1 MSCACTYSEQE
12 QLLLDTIAG
21 KSNPYAE
28 KHPRLY
34 RLVAAFEGKKPHIDV
49 ERALLFTESMK
60 QTEGELLVLRWAK
73 ALKHIGENM
82 TVYID
87 DDQLIAGRCGQQGAR
102 YGILYPE
109 LDGDYQ
115 ASALKELPGHEASPF
130 DVNAEDAR
138 AVEEI
143 ITPYWKD
150 KTFHQDL
157 NSRLD
162 PESHRLAYADK
173 GGYISRY
180 ICCETASNR
189 SSLQWCLDWER
200 LFKLGFKG
208 IREEALARM
217 AELDPDDPVD
227 QSEKRPY
234 LEAIVTVSEGI
245 VTWAR
250 RHAELARRKAAEET
264 DPRRKQE
271 LLTIAS
277 NCEWV
282 PENPPRTFHEAIQ
295 AHWFT
300 QAFARLEQKISSNPT
315 NGRMDQLFWPYYQ
328 KDLAEG
334 RIDEEGA
341 IELFQ
346 CMWAS
351 MAQCLDLAI
360 TPYNKATHEG
370 YSHWEAVTVGGQ
382 TRDGRDATNELSYI
396 IMRSKRECPV
406 LEYDTASK
414 AVFQPGNGKKCFPAK
429 AVFAFLGDEVEN
441 YAHTHDGI
449 QIDEFESATRRYP
462 IYECLYNQEKICLC
476 PAPVG
481 SAAAVQVLEY
491 LIAGCVT
498 KIISVGS
505 CGVLEDIPE
514 NRFLIPVSALRDEGT
529 SYHYLPPSREVEISK
544 AGINAIESALSQ
556 KNIPYWEVKTWT
568 TDGFYRETVEMVQYR
583 KEEGCQVVEMECSAL
598 AACAK
603 FRKVTW
609 AMLLFS
615 ADTLAD
621 PHKYQEREWGK
632 TSISIALELA
642 LDAVLSVVEE

>member
-1 MSCACTYSEQE
+1 MSVRKSYDISELGLSEGAVRGLVTGAVDVQILNRLLE
-12 QLLLDTIAG
+12 HRNFPKLIDLIRIYFQDTAAKGITARNQLIEIATASLSDLMKEHPEHRAEAKQDLQLLNAQ
-21 KSNPYAE
+21 K
-28 KHPRLY
+28 
-34 RLVAAFEGKKPHIDV
+34 
-49 ERALLFTESMK
+49 M
-60 QTEGELLVLRWAK
+60 GE
-73 ALKHIGENM
+73 
-82 TVYID
+82 
-87 DDQLIAGRCGQQGAR
+87 
-102 YGILYPE
+102 
-109 LDGDYQ
+109 
-115 ASALKELPGHEASPF
+115 HEA
-130 DVNAEDAR
+130 
-138 AVEEI
+138 EI
-143 ITPYWKD
+143 
-150 KTFHQDL
+150 
-157 NSRLD
+157 
-162 PESHRLAYADK
+162 
-173 GGYISRY
+173 
-180 ICCETASNR
+180 
-189 SSLQWCLDWER
+189 
-200 LFKLGFKG
+200 
-208 IREEALARM
+208 
-217 AELDPDDPVD
+217 
-227 QSEKRPY
+227 EK
-234 LEAIVTVSEGI
+234 IKNV
-245 VTWAR
+245 
-250 RHAELARRKAAEET
+250 
-264 DPRRKQE
+264 
-271 LLTIAS
+271 
-277 NCEWV
+277 
-282 PENPPRTFHEAIQ
+282 F
-295 AHWFT
+295 
-300 QAFARLEQKISSNPT
+300 
-315 NGRMDQLFWPYYQ
+315 
-328 KDLAEG
+328 
-334 RIDEEGA
+334 
-341 IELFQ
+341 
-346 CMWAS
+346 
-351 MAQCLDLAI
+351 LAI
-360 TPYNKATHEG
+360 LRDIKKDIDNGEQPG
-370 YSHWEAVTVGGQ
+370 EAVTAAMFQ
-382 TRDGRDATNELSYI
+382 AMRDALAEQKQNPLSIDDVAAMVAGQIGQLTPMDEETADLFKQLAKKMMKGDNNMPLVKHDY
-396 IMRSKRECPV
+396 PV

-491 LIAGCVT
+491 LIAGGVT